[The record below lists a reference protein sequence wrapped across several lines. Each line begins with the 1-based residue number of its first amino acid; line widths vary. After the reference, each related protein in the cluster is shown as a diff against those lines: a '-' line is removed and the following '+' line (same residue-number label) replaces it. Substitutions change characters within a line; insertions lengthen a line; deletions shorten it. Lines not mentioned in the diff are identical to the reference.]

1 MFIESIEAKEQ
12 ASYALIDS
20 LRFKDPSVNCEQF
33 GAILPVLDGLSSS
46 ILDNLLEAI
55 PTNAGVL
62 RGSEQKLVTWSGTQ
76 YAVLFP
82 VWQFR

>member
-12 ASYALIDS
+12 ASCGLIDS
-20 LRFKDPSVNCEQF
+20 LRFKDPSVSCEQF
-33 GAILPVLDGLSSS
+33 GAILPVLDGLPAS
-46 ILDNLLEAI
+46 ILDNLLEVI

-62 RGSEQKLVTWSGTQ
+62 RGSEQKLVTWSSTR